1 MAEAVAVVS
10 QKASV
15 DCSEVDV
22 QQIEELGIQVADT
35 VQNMMMNIDITN
47 IQFDA
52 HAMYEE
58 AQKLGLDAGE
68 LEEYGFEAKGKCSN
82 AACIDR

>member
-1 MAEAVAVVS
+1 MAEAVVAVAPNANI
-10 QKASV
+10 Q
-15 DCSEVDV
+15 CSEVDV
-22 QQIEELGIQVADT
+22 QQIEELGLQVADT
-35 VQNMMMNIDITN
+35 VQNMMMNVDITN

-68 LEEYGFEAKGKCSN
+68 LEEYGFEPKGKCSN